1 MRLLVA
7 LLLAAPVVA
16 DAQGIQFE
24 TGTWKAAVAKAKV
37 QNRLLYVDVYTTWCG
52 PCKVLEKTVFP
63 QQAVGD
69 KYNPLFVNYHMD
81 AENGEGIA
89 LAKKYA
95 INGFPTHLFIDPKT
109 ETVVYRTSGAGS
121 VAGFNEHADV
131 ALQEQADPM
140 TWTRYTERFASGT
153 RTEPFLRAYLRKAER
168 LDQPNDAI
176 LDAYL
181 NTVDI
186 KNMPDSTLYFIE
198 DHTHTIWNHAAP
210 LLRSYRARLDA
221 RDTGED
227 TYHSYASQAQGW
239 LYPSYEQLKNAKD
252 ERKLTQLIRF
262 IQTDVP
268 EEAQTTIFFYRKRY
282 YDETNNPT
290 QLKLVEL
297 EEVNMIASKTLTDY
311 TVADAKTRKDLEA
324 QIRYQLAAMTIP
336 EGKSIDTIIAENIVR
351 NVASF
356 PSMRAAQTLNDLA
369 WKRYENKKA
378 TAADLQQALTW
389 SAKAMEFSASYPEQ
403 WAPYADTHA
412 SLLYR
417 TGRKS
422 DAIALEEKA
431 LQALQKAESTDAAT
445 YEQTLQK
452 MKSGTY

>member
-1 MRLLVA
+1 MA
-7 LLLAAPVVA
+7 N
-16 DAQGIQFE
+16 AQGIQFE
-24 TGTWKAAVAKAKV
+24 TGSWKAAVAKART

-52 PCKVLEKTVFP
+52 PCKMLEKTVFP

-69 KYNPLFVNYHMD
+69 KYNPLFVNYHID
-81 AENGEGIA
+81 AEKGEGIA

-95 INGFPTHLFIDPKT
+95 VTGFPTHLFIDPKT
-109 ETVVYRTSGAGS
+109 EAVVYRTSGAGD
-121 VAGFNEHADV
+121 VAAFNENAAV

-140 TWTRYTERFASGT
+140 TWDVYTKRFVSGT

-168 LDQPNDAI
+168 LAQPNDAI

-181 NTVDI
+181 NTVDL

-198 DHTHTIWNHAAP
+198 DHTHTIWNNAVP

-227 TYHSYASQAQGW
+227 KYHSYASQAQWW
-239 LYPSYEQLKNAKD
+239 LYPSYEQLKKAKE
-252 ERKLTQLIRF
+252 ERKLTQLIQF

-268 EEAQTTIFFYRKRY
+268 EDAESNVFFYRKRY
-282 YDETNNPT
+282 YEETNNPAK
-290 QLKLVEL
+290 LKLVEL
-297 EEVNMIASKTLTDY
+297 EELTRMASKTLADFETTD
-311 TVADAKTRKDLEA
+311 TKTRKSLES
-324 QIRYQLAAMTIP
+324 QIRYQLTAMTIP
-336 EGKSIDTIIAENIVR
+336 EGKSIDTIVAENIAL
-351 NVASF
+351 NATSF
-356 PSMRAAQTLNDLA
+356 PSMRAANTLNDAA
-369 WKRYENKKA
+369 WKHYENKKA
-378 TAADLQQALTW
+378 TAADLQQALNW

-417 TGRKS
+417 TGRRE
-422 DAIALEEKA
+422 DAIRVEQQAVAAFRRAGKTEE
-431 LQALQKAESTDAAT
+431 AAT
-445 YEQTLQK
+445 YEQTIQK